1 MTPLFK
7 KNDELKKRNY
17 EPSTVL
23 PVLNRYKGFYRYET
37 ALLKFTED
45 WRAMLDKRGLFKL
58 Q

>member
-7 KNDELKKRNY
+7 NEDELKKRNY
-17 EPSTVL
+17 KPSTVL
-23 PVLNRYKGFYRYET
+23 PVLHRYKGFYSCET

-58 Q
+58 R